1 MADGANFDSTEVKLL
16 AEALVSGAGGV
27 GAKAAKVLRSS
38 ALAVERDAKAVVPV
52 DTGFLKG
59 SITTD
64 IEADGRFMS
73 MSAEIGPTANYGGY
87 VEYGTSRMSPQPY
100 MGPALDKNKDKFER
114 GIAEIGED
122 SVA

>member
-1 MADGANFDSTEVKLL
+1 MATSADFDSTEVKLL
-16 AEALVSGAGGV
+16 AEAFVAGAGGV

-64 IEADGRFMS
+64 VEADGRFMS

-100 MGPALDKNKDKFER
+100 MAPAFNKNIDRFER
-114 GIAEIGED
+114 GIAAIGEE